1 MYRDM
6 PHIPPE
12 DDRLFYLRSVIDSS
26 AEAMFV
32 TENARTGRAGH
43 RILFVNT
50 PFSEQTGYRNTDSV
64 RRCPSFLFGPTPD
77 ARIVTRVADAFGRRH
92 PTRIDFRSYRKDG
105 SDFRAELT
113 VNPLIANGR
122 CDHAFVIQRAKVPAR
137 ATDGPQD
144 QFAGLFKRMAD
155 SLDEAILI
163 HRDCELLFA
172 NAAYLDLLGYATLS
186 EALQE
191 NGPLFDLTT
200 ETRLRLR
207 DAWTSV
213 ASRPDRP
220 STVNYQAV
228 RPDGRSIHLA
238 ARCRPIDWPGGP
250 ATLMSIAP
258 AGTKAARRT
267 TRHVI
272 GATAPAP
279 ANRMMEH
286 TPSLIGRLVDT
297 VPMMVAYKDRNL
309 VFQFANQLF
318 ADWVGRPREEIV
330 GRHVSE
336 IRDERHY
343 QMMIPRRAD
352 VFAGKTLR
360 YDTTRDVPGLGLRN
374 LAVLLVPHRNQ
385 AEEVIGYF
393 TLVNDVTELK
403 DIEKALAQRESQL
416 NLIINSVPVLI
427 TYRDRNLRYRYV
439 NKTFEEWY
447 GLPPERVV
455 GRRMTDILA
464 VTSFATIKPYVDR
477 VLAGEDV
484 RYEGHVRYPK
494 IGDCRVLANFVPHQ
508 DEAGN
513 VIGFFTISQ
522 IMAETEDRPDSVSDV
537 MPDGARLVS
546 PG

>member
-1 MYRDM
+1 MLQ
-6 PHIPPE
+6 IPPE
-12 DDRLFYLRSVIDSS
+12 DDRLLYLKSAIDLST
-26 AEAMFV
+26 EAMFV
-32 TENARTGRAGH
+32 TEKCRESDAGH

-50 PFSEQTGYRNTDSV
+50 PFSRQTGYRSADSV
-64 RRCPSFLFGPTPD
+64 KRCPSFLFGPTPD
-77 ARIVTRVADAFGRRH
+77 AHVISRVAAAFLRRR
-92 PTRIDFRSYRKDG
+92 PTRIELLSYRKDG
-105 SDFRAELT
+105 SDFHAELT
-113 VNPLIANGR
+113 VNPLVVADS
-122 CDHAFVIQRAKVPAR
+122 CDHALVIQRAKLPAR
-137 ATDGPQD
+137 TTDGPQD
-144 QFAGLFKRMAD
+144 QFAELFKRMAD

-163 HRDCELLFA
+163 HRNREPLFA

-186 EALQE
+186 EALLE
-191 NGPLFDLTT
+191 NGPLFDVIA
-200 ETRLRLR
+200 ETRLCLR
-207 DAWTSV
+207 DARTD
-213 ASRPDRP
+213 AATPLDRP
-220 STVNYQAV
+220 STFNYQAI
-228 RPDGRSIHLA
+228 RPDGRAIHLT

-258 AGTKAARRT
+258 AKTKPPRRVARQVGRAAAPTLADR
-267 TRHVI
+267 
-272 GATAPAP
+272 ATQCDQ
-279 ANRMMEH
+279 
-286 TPSLIGRLVDT
+286 SLIGRLVDT

-330 GRHVSE
+330 GHHVSE
-336 IRDERHY
+336 IRDEGHY
-343 QMMIPRRAD
+343 QMMKPRRAE

-385 AEEVIGYF
+385 AEEVVGYF

-447 GLPPERVV
+447 GLPPDRVI
-455 GRRMTDILA
+455 GRRMTDVLD
-464 VTSFATIKPYVDR
+464 VVSFAKIKPYVDR

-484 RYEGHVRYPK
+484 QYEGGVRYPQV
-494 IGDCRVLANFVPHQ
+494 GDCRVLANFVPHK
-508 DEAGN
+508 DDTGN
-513 VIGFFTISQ
+513 VVGFFTISQ
-522 IMAETEDRPDSVSDV
+522 IMAEAGDQ
-537 MPDGARLVS
+537 PDGVGESIGGRTQVVS